1 MADIFIS
8 YAHGDRDT
16 IGKLAGALE
25 VRGYSVWWDR
35 EIAAGSEFSL
45 VIEQELQSADAVVV
59 AWSERSLGSHWVRD
73 EADFAREQGK
83 LLPLSLDGS
92 LPPLGFRQIHAV
104 NFRGWDGDPSHR
116 AIDELA
122 SSIGGSRSIPNGA
135 DSVQQNSPISA
146 SIAVLPFA
154 NMSSDLEQEYFSDGM
169 AEEVLNALANVPGLL
184 VAGRTS
190 SFALKGKSV
199 DIREIGRVL
208 NVANVLEG
216 SVRKQ
221 GDRVRITAQL
231 IRTSDGFHLWSEKY
245 DGTLDDVF
253 NLQDQISQ
261 AIVGKLGTLL
271 GWGTDQRLAEKLT
284 DNKEAYDLFLRA
296 RALLNKYWGDE
307 TISRALELLEAAV
320 EFDPKFL
327 KAWELMAFAQ
337 AQMPQVATVPDEH
350 VYYEAAARAAAR
362 ALEIDPQSLTAKYT
376 IAYSQ
381 WDGTDF
387 VGYYEKT
394 KETIENNP
402 ESIFAMAYKSM
413 AIGRFSAGLPHVL
426 DALELEPLSGRIS
439 YCAGQCYLGLTEF
452 ELAEAMLQRAQE
464 AGFAGS
470 AFYLAEIKAIQGD
483 PDFAFDM
490 IMQSYEAVGER
501 FASQLRS
508 KEQWE
513 IVFRAKFYDDPQA
526 QELVETFILNAA
538 ETKSEP
544 INYPMLSALV
554 CEKSAESYFRLYLE
568 HKSPAI
574 WISLVSEAWM
584 PSKRARGFRAHPGF
598 KDFAETIGLVAA
610 WQKYGWPDLAR
621 PDPGTDGSNG
631 AWTID

>member
-8 YAHGDRDT
+8 YAHGDRGT
-16 IGKLAGALE
+16 IEKLASALE
-25 VRGYSVWWDR
+25 TRGYSVWWDR
-35 EIAAGSEFSL
+35 EIAAGSEFSM
-45 VIEQELQSADAVVV
+45 VIEQELKAADAVVV

-73 EADFAREQGK
+73 EADFARGQGK

-104 NFRGWDGDPSHR
+104 NFHEWDGDPSHR
-116 AIDELA
+116 VMDELD
-122 SSIGGSRSIPNGA
+122 SSIGGSQSVLNGA
-135 DSVQQNSPISA
+135 ASERQVRPTSA

-154 NMSSDLEQEYFSDGM
+154 NMSSDPEQEYFSDGM
-169 AEEVLNALANVPGLL
+169 AEEVLNALANVPSLL

-190 SFALKGKSV
+190 SFAFKGKNV

-221 GDRVRITAQL
+221 GERVRITAQL
-231 IRTSDGFHLWSEKY
+231 IRASDGFHLWSEKY

-253 NLQDQISQ
+253 DLQDKISL
-261 AIVGKLGTLL
+261 AIVGKLETLL
-271 GWGTDQRLAEKLT
+271 CPNTDQRLAERLT
-284 DNKEAYDLFLRA
+284 ENKEAYDLFLRA
-296 RALLNKYWGDE
+296 RAFLNKYWGDE
-307 TISRALELLEAAV
+307 TVSRALELLQAAV
-320 EFDPKFL
+320 ELDPDFL

-337 AQMPQVATVPDEH
+337 AQLPQIITVPDES
-350 VYYEAAARAAAR
+350 VYYEASARAAAR
-362 ALEIDPQSLTAKYT
+362 ALEIDPHSLTAKYI

-394 KETIENNP
+394 SETIENNP
-402 ESIFAMAYKSM
+402 ESIFAKAYKSM
-413 AIGRFSAGLPHVL
+413 AIGRLSAALPHIM

-439 YCAGQCYLGLTEF
+439 HCAGQCYLGLSEF
-452 ELAEAMLQRAQE
+452 ELAEAMFHRSQE

-470 AFYLAEIKAIQGD
+470 IFYLAEAKAMQGE
-483 PDFAFDM
+483 PDAALDM
-490 IMQSYEAVGER
+490 VMQNYEAVGER

-513 IVFRAKFYDDPQA
+513 VIFRAKFYDDPKA
-526 QELVETFILNAA
+526 QDMVEAFILNAA
-538 ETKSEP
+538 RTGSEP
-544 INYPMLSALV
+544 INFPMLSGLV
-554 CEKSAESYFRLYLE
+554 CGRSAESYFKLYLE
-568 HKSPAI
+568 HRSPSN
-574 WISLVSEAWM
+574 WISLVSEVWM
-584 PSKRARGFRAHPGF
+584 PSKRARGFRRHPGF
-598 KDFAETIGLVAA
+598 KAFAEKIGLTAA

-631 AWTID
+631 AWSID

>member
-16 IGKLAGALE
+16 IEKLAGALE
-25 VRGYSVWWDR
+25 ARGYSVWWDR
-35 EIAAGSEFSL
+35 EIAAGSEFSM
-45 VIEQELQSADAVVV
+45 VIEQELQAADVVVV

-73 EADFAREQGK
+73 EADFARGQGK

-104 NFRGWDGDPSHR
+104 NFHGWDGGPSHR

-122 SSIGGSRSIPNGA
+122 SSIGGSRSVPNGA
-135 DSVQQNSPISA
+135 ASVRQVSPTSA

-154 NMSSDLEQEYFSDGM
+154 NMSSDPEQEYFSDGM

-190 SFALKGKSV
+190 SFAFKGKNV

-208 NVANVLEG
+208 NVGNVLEG

-221 GDRVRITAQL
+221 GERVRITAQL
-231 IRTSDGFHLWSEKY
+231 VRASDGFHLWSEKY

-253 NLQDQISQ
+253 DLQDQISL
-261 AIVGKLGTLL
+261 AIVGKLETLL
-271 GWGTDQRLAEKLT
+271 GRGTDQRLAEKLT

-296 RALLNKYWGDE
+296 RALLNKYWGDD
-307 TISRALELLEAAV
+307 TVSRALELLQAAV
-320 EFDPKFL
+320 ELDPGFL
-327 KAWELMAFAQ
+327 KAWELTAFAQ
-337 AQMPQVATVPDEH
+337 AQVPQIITVPDEH
-350 VYYEAAARAAAR
+350 GYYEAAARAATR
-362 ALEIDPQSLTAKYT
+362 ALEIDPQSLTAKHV

-394 KETIENNP
+394 SETIESNP
-402 ESIFAMAYKSM
+402 ESVFAKAYKSM

-426 DALELEPLSGRIS
+426 DALDLEPLSGRIS
-439 YCAGQCYLGLTEF
+439 YCAGQCYLGLSEF
-452 ELAEAMLQRAQE
+452 ELAEAMFHRAQE

-470 AFYLAEIKAIQGD
+470 VFYSAEIKAMQGE
-483 PDFAFDM
+483 PDLAFNM
-490 IMQSYEAVGER
+490 IMQNYEAVGER

-513 IVFRAKFYDDPQA
+513 VLFRARYFDDPQA
-526 QELVETFILNAA
+526 QDLVETFILNAA
-538 ETKSEP
+538 RTKSQP
-544 INYPMLSALV
+544 INYPMLSGLV
-554 CEKSAESYFRLYLE
+554 CERSAESYFRLYLE
-568 HKSPAI
+568 HRSPAN

-584 PSKRARGFRAHPGF
+584 PWNRAREFRMHPGF
-598 KDFAETIGLVAA
+598 KDFAEKIGLVAA

-631 AWTID
+631 SWTID